1 MGWIAAAARKTRHMS
16 KMEELACLRDQ
27 YRDGLLDNVLPF
39 WLPTSVDEVNGG
51 YWTSRAADGTIVD
64 TDKSMWAQGRFSW
77 LLSKLA
83 CCVSA
88 EHVSLA
94 QRDQWLAAAAAGL
107 RFIDQNGVDPA
118 DGRMWFHVS
127 SSGKPI
133 RKRRYAF
140 SESFAS
146 IAYAQYAKAADCSVS
161 AAKAIGAFEQFMA
174 HQPPAKFETGGK
186 KIGIGQPMIAIATSH
201 ELREA
206 IDWKPATEIIA
217 AQIEVIERIF
227 VCPDLEVVLEIAAP
241 DGSVIDHF
249 DGRTL
254 NPGHAIEA
262 AWFIIR
268 EGTYSANS
276 AWIQLGLQML
286 DWMLE
291 RGWDRQFGGLL
302 YFTSLDDRPI
312 QEYWQDMKF
321 WWPHNEAIIATL
333 YAATLTGDAK
343 YWTWHRRIHDWAHR
357 HFADPVHGE
366 WFGYLRRDGAVSNP
380 LKGNLWKGPFHLPR
394 MQLVCWQLLDAYLEQ
409 DAAQEET
416 LLN

>member
-1 MGWIAAAARKTRHMS
+1 MPNMQ
-16 KMEELACLRDQ
+16 ELVCLRDQ
-27 YRDGLLDNVLPF
+27 YRRDLLEDVLPF
-39 WLPTSVDEVNGG
+39 WLPTCVDNVHGG

-64 TDKSMWAQGRFSW
+64 TDKSMWAQGRFAW
-77 LLSKLA
+77 LLAKLA
-83 CCVSA
+83 RSVPVDEVPQS
-88 EHVSLA
+88 
-94 QRDQWLAAAAAGL
+94 QRDQWLDAAAAGL
-107 RFIDQNGVDPA
+107 RFIDQHGLDPL

-127 SSGKPI
+127 AAGTPI

-146 IAYAQYAKAADCSVS
+146 IAYAQFANAADCSQS
-161 AAKAIGAFEQFMA
+161 AAKAIAAFERFMS
-174 HQPPAKFETGGK
+174 HVPPAKYEPGGAK
-186 KIGIGQPMIAIATSH
+186 VGIGHPMIAIATAH

-206 IDWKPATEIIA
+206 IAWEPATEIVA
-217 AQIEVIERIF
+217 EQIELIERFF
-227 VCPDLEVVLEIAAP
+227 VRPDLEAVLEIALP

-268 EGTYSANS
+268 EGKYSQNS
-276 AWIQLGLQML
+276 AWIQLGLRML

-291 RGWDRQFGGLL
+291 RGWDKHFGGLL
-302 YFTSLDDRPI
+302 YFTSLDERPI

-333 YAATLTGDAK
+333 LAATLTEDEK
-343 YWTWHRRIHDWAHR
+343 YWTWHRRIHDWAHAN
-357 HFADPVHGE
+357 FADPVHGE
-366 WFGYLRRDGAVSNP
+366 WFGYLRRDGAVSNS

-394 MQLVCWQLLDAYLEQ
+394 MQLVCWQLLDAHLEQ
-409 DAAQEET
+409 HSA
-416 LLN
+416 